1 MSITAQQVRELREK
15 TGAGMMDCKRAL
27 VEADGDE
34 QQAVKILREKGLATA
49 AKKGSRATSEGI
61 IASYVHKGRIGVLL
75 ELNCETDFVAR
86 NEEFAELANN
96 LAMQVAAMTPL
107 VVAPEDLPE
116 DALEAEREVYR
127 SQFADKPEQVRER
140 IVEGK
145 LEAYYAQVCLLKQEY
160 IRDDSRRV
168 EDVVKEAI
176 AKLGENIQ
184 VRRFLRLELGAEA
197 R

>member
-34 QQAVKILREKGLATA
+34 QKAVKVLREKGLAKA
-49 AKKGSRATSEGI
+49 AKKGSRETGEGL

-75 ELNCETDFVAR
+75 ELSCETDFVAR
-86 NEEFAELANN
+86 NEEFAELAAN
-96 LAMQVAAMTPL
+96 LAMQVAAMSPL
-107 VVAPEDLPE
+107 VVGPEDLSE
-116 DALEAEREVYR
+116 EALEAEREVYR
-127 SQFADKPEQVRER
+127 GQFADKPEQVRER

-145 LEAYYAQVCLLKQEY
+145 LKSYYEQVCLLNQEY
-160 IRDDSRRV
+160 IRDDKRRV
-168 EDVVKEAI
+168 EDVVKDAV

-184 VRRFLRLELGAEA
+184 VRRFLRLELGGDAQ
-197 R
+197 

>member
-1 MSITAQQVRELREK
+1 MNVTAQQVRELREK

-27 VEADGDE
+27 VEAGGDE
-34 QQAVKILREKGLATA
+34 EQAVRILREKGLATA
-49 AKKGSRATSEGI
+49 AKKGARETSEGI

-96 LAMQVAAMTPL
+96 LAMQVAAMSPL
-107 VVAPEDLPE
+107 VVAPEDLPQE
-116 DALEAEREVYR
+116 ALEAEREVYR
-127 SQFADKPEQVRER
+127 KQFAEKPEKVREG

-145 LEAYYAQVCLLKQEY
+145 LKAYYSQVCLLHQEY
-160 IRDDSRRV
+160 VRDDSRKV
-168 EDVVKEAI
+168 EDIVNDAI

-184 VRRFLRLELGAEA
+184 VRRFVRMELGGAQ
-197 R
+197 

>member
-27 VEADGDE
+27 VEANGDMD
-34 QQAVKILREKGLATA
+34 QAIKVLREKGLAKA
-49 AKKGSRATSEGI
+49 AKKGTRDTSEGI
-61 IASYVHKGRIGVLL
+61 IASYVHNGRLGVLL

-86 NEEFAELANN
+86 NEEFAELAYN

-107 VVAPEDLPE
+107 VIAPEDLSE
-116 DALEAEREVYR
+116 EALEAEREVYR
-127 SQFADKPEQVRER
+127 GQFADKPEQVRER

-145 LEAYYAQVCLLKQEY
+145 IESYYSQACLLKQDY
-160 IRDDSRRV
+160 VRDDSRRV
-168 EDVVKEAI
+168 EDVINDAI

-184 VRRFLRLELGAEA
+184 VRRFVRVELGGDAQ
-197 R
+197 